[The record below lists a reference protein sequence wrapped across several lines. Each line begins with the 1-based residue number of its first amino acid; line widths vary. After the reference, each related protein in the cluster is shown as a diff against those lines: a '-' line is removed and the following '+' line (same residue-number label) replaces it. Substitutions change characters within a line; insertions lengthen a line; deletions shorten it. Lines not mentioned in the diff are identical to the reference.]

1 MEFVYINDVTNKQSE
16 VRHALLYIN
25 KNSFVGHFT
34 PDLISPRFHNPVPST
49 TDEMDENL
57 SLKDAVSELEK
68 KLITS
73 ALRETNGNIL
83 KAAENLQLSR
93 PGLHKMI
100 KRLGLSPKNM

>member
-1 MEFVYINDVTNKQSE
+1 
-16 VRHALLYIN
+16 
-25 KNSFVGHFT
+25 
-34 PDLISPRFHNPVPST
+34 
-49 TDEMDENL
+49 MDENL

-68 KLITS
+68 RLITS

-100 KRLGLSPKNM
+100 KRLGLSSKNM